1 MLTPLDIQNKEF
13 TKQFRGYTKIEVDMF
28 LDQAIKTF
36 ENIYRENVEL
46 KSQIEILN
54 QEIEHYTSIEDAI
67 QKTLVLA
74 QTTSEEVIETAKQEG
89 DLLIEDSNIQAKE
102 MIENAEKEVSES
114 KQEYQRIKNEILKY
128 KEKYRALLEEQ
139 LKKIDHS
146 DKDNNI
152 SDILEEME
160 ENEPQE
166 TAVLNEEDLDESED
180 LYTESLEKQV
190 QDIYGSTEQQS
201 EKEKNIKII

>member
-102 MIENAEKEVSES
+102 MIENAEKKVSES

-139 LKKIDHS
+139 LEKIDHS